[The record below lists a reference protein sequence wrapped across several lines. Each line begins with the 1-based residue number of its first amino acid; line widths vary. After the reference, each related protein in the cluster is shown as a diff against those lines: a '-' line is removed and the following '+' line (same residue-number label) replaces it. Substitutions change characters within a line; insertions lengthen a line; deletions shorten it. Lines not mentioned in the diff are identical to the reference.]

1 MASDEI
7 IKRITDIAVGITQVK
22 DVYVSE
28 KNLTIDYITLFSH
41 SDSELADLITAGKTI
56 GKQIDEHNGPVFRL
70 NRPITFPNGTLK
82 YFRIRKPDI
91 KRPQIGC
98 GDFKVADYESF
109 KNKYLGQKN
118 FELFHGG
125 GFDYLGIHDMTQD
138 YLVYFPDKAI
148 TESLG
153 R

>member
-1 MASDEI
+1 MASDKI
-7 IKRITDIAVGITQVK
+7 IKKIHDVAIGITHVK
-22 DVYVSE
+22 DIYVSE
-28 KNLTIDYITLFSH
+28 KNLTLDYITLFSH
-41 SDSELADLITAGKTI
+41 SDPELTDLIAASQAI
-56 GKQIDEHNGPVFRL
+56 GQQIDEHNGPVFRL
-70 NRPITFPNGTLK
+70 NQPITFPNGILK

-109 KNKYLGQKN
+109 KNKYLGRKN
-118 FELFHGG
+118 FELFHGD
-125 GFDYLGIHDMTQD
+125 GFEYMGIHDTTQN

-148 TESLG
+148 TEDLG

>member
-1 MASDEI
+1 MTSDEI
-7 IKRITDIAVGITQVK
+7 IKGISDIAVGITHVK
-22 DVYVSE
+22 DSYVTE
-28 KNLTIDYITLFSH
+28 KSLTIDYITIFSH
-41 SDSELADLITAGKTI
+41 SDSELTDSIAAGKAI
-56 GKQIDEHNGPVFRL
+56 GQQIDEHNGPIFRL
-70 NRPITFPNGTLK
+70 NQPITFPNGTLK

-98 GDFKVADYESF
+98 GDFKVADYNNF

-118 FELFHGG
+118 FELFHGD
-125 GFDYLGIHDMTQD
+125 GFDYLGIHDMTQS

-148 TESLG
+148 TDDLG